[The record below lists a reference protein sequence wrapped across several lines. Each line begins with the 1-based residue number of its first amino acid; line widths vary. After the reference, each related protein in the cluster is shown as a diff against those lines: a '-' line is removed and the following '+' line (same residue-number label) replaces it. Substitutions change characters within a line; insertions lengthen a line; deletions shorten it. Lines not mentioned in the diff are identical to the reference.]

1 MRGVLK
7 STTSALFSKFSVA
20 GAMVVLAVV
29 VTSGSAGGT
38 VVLDVVTTGSVTKG
52 VVSGFSVKWSGSRTV
67 MVVVLVWWC
76 CSVSTFVVADFCG
89 ALVKC
94 SVSGML
100 VAMSSVSD
108 MVVVVVVVV
117 GVVVLVVGVSGSR
130 IALVVAVG
138 CWWCSGF
145 SCLWCFPGCLLAI

>member
-7 STTSALFSKFSVA
+7 STTSALLSDFSVT

-29 VTSGSAGGT
+29 SIGSAGGIVVLDVVVTSGSVGGM

-52 VVSGFSVKWSGSRTV
+52 VVSGFSVKCSGSWIV

-76 CSVSTFVVADFCG
+76 GSVSRIVVVVVAFSG
-89 ALVKC
+89 ASVKC
-94 SVSGML
+94 SVSRMAL
-100 VAMSSVSD
+100 
-108 MVVVVVVVV
+108 VVVVV
-117 GVVVLVVGVSGSR
+117 GVSGASATVLVV
-130 IALVVAVG
+130 VG
-138 CWWCSGF
+138 CRWCSGF